1 VPAERERRWG
11 RRLVLERTA
20 PFAVIVVLAFATV
33 PISSFDADTSLVI
46 VAAVLTV
53 VLAGAIIALPW
64 ARLPGPVA
72 VIPPVAGLV
81 IVAVLRHAE
90 GGAASGYGVL
100 ALIPVVW
107 LSLYGSRREL
117 MLIVAGVAATFVI
130 PILVF
135 GAPEYPDSDW
145 RRAIL
150 ASALAAF
157 IGIVTQNLVA
167 EVRER
172 AAEAERRARAEAEAE
187 EYMRAV
193 MDSAAEGVVAIDLEG
208 RATFANPAAARLCGY
223 EVDELIG
230 RRMHDLVHHTRPDG
244 SDYPIE
250 ECPVFE
256 TMRTGVQRIVSDEVF
271 WRKDGT
277 SFPVEY
283 RATAM
288 VVDGETTGVVN
299 TFLDISE
306 RLAAQ
311 RTKDEFVSVVS
322 HELRTPLTSIRGSLG
337 LMEGGVVGEV
347 SEEGQKMLA
356 IAISNTD
363 RLVRLINDMLDAERI
378 ESGKAP
384 MEVRITDLGQ
394 LMSQTSEL
402 LAASASE
409 AGVTLEVTPL
419 SARLL
424 ADPDRIIQTL
434 VNLIGNAIK
443 FSGEGTTVR
452 VDGAIEGGLARVFI
466 HDQGSGIPPDQHE
479 AIFGRFVQVDSRS
492 DRAKGGTGL
501 GLAIARRIVEQ
512 HGGRIWIESSGDEGT
527 TFAFELPLARTPGAQ
542 PDGAGME
549 ERASVLILEDDVD
562 LAEVLAASLARHG
575 VRSVTVATLDGAVE
589 ALEVES
595 PALLVLDVDLPDTGP
610 AELIRWLE
618 GPDAPSGCS
627 ILVYT
632 ALDLSPDELAGLR
645 AHAEVIT
652 KGRVPLRD
660 LAARAVEQLASADG
674 GSG

>member
-1 VPAERERRWG
+1 MPPESERRWG

-20 PFAVIVVLAFATV
+20 PFAIIVVLAFATV
-33 PISSFDADTSLVI
+33 PLTSYPADTSLVI

-53 VLAGAIIALPW
+53 VLAVAIIALPW

-72 VIPPVAGLV
+72 VIPPFAGLV
-81 IVAVLRHAE
+81 IVALLRHAE
-90 GGAASGYGVL
+90 GGAVSGYGLL

-130 PILVF
+130 PLLVF
-135 GAPEYPDSDW
+135 GAPEYPESDW

-172 AAEAERRARAEAEAE
+172 AAEAERRARDEAEAE

-193 MDSAAEGVVAIDLEG
+193 MDSAAEGIVAIDLEG

-256 TMRTGVQRIVSDEVF
+256 TLRTGVQRTVSDEVF
-271 WRKDGT
+271 WRQDGT

-299 TFLDISE
+299 TFLDISD
-306 RLAAQ
+306 RLAAE
-311 RTKDEFVSVVS
+311 RAKDDFVSVVS

-347 SEEGQKMLA
+347 SEEGQQMLA
-356 IAISNTD
+356 IAISNAD
-363 RLVRLINDMLDAERI
+363 RLVRLINDLLDAERI

-384 MEVRITDLGQ
+384 MEVRITDLGE

-419 SARLL
+419 KARLL
-424 ADPDRIIQTL
+424 ADPDRITQTL

-452 VDGAIEGGLARVFI
+452 VDGEIAGGLARVFI
-466 HDQGSGIPPDQHE
+466 RDQGPGIPPDQHE

-492 DRAKGGTGL
+492 DRAKDGTGL
-501 GLAIARRIVEQ
+501 GLPIARRIVER

-527 TFAFELPLARTPGAQ
+527 TFAFELPLARTPEAQ

-549 ERASVLILEDDVD
+549 EHASVLILEDDVD

-575 VRSVTVATLDGAVE
+575 VRSVSVTTLEGAAE

-595 PALLVLDVDLPDTGP
+595 PALLVLDVDLPGTGP

-618 GPDAPSGCS
+618 GPEAPSGCS

-645 AHAEVIT
+645 AHAEVVT

-660 LAARAVEQLASADG
+660 LAARALEQLARADD